1 MFNFLF
7 EWLRGRFET
16 TAGPELQK
24 LTFRLVP
31 VIALA
36 LSVYWLVPRFSFR
49 DVASLGFQTQ
59 QQVRLFVEDV
69 KASVNEANNQ
79 AAANSQ
85 AKRADSGSD
94 KGITTRAFRPTCFWC
109 TDYRY
114 LTVPLTPL
122 VNLLVKVPVDVY
134 GEGYGN
140 SVASPE
146 YYPIVRADNIVLM
159 FLILVGI
166 ALGIRAVR
174 VPAVRGTLRATA
186 GSPVAVPSS
195 LTAEEFLESD
205 VERAEERARDVY
217 RRATILLGGGII
229 MAFVGVALFYLTLP
243 SPTSSATSTSPEL
256 ERDRYV
262 LEIERQRY
270 LEERYYLEH
279 RDKTSIRE
287 RPSAEDMF
295 APSQAKE
302 EHPWLNFAQHSLRPT
317 GMLIFMEGI
326 AWFLLRQYRVLI
338 EEYKSFLRVYL
349 RRSSYLIAWKAAASS
364 GAERQFSIA
373 QAMIGEDMSATL
385 KKDETTE
392 AIEALKMADPPPII
406 EVLREVKALIPK
418 LNR

>member
-114 LTVPLTPL
+114 LTVPLTPF

-134 GEGYGN
+134 GEGYSN
-140 SVASPE
+140 SV
-146 YYPIVRADNIVLM
+146 VVQNI
-159 FLILVGI
+159 I
-166 ALGIRAVR
+166 
-174 VPAVRGTLRATA
+174 
-186 GSPVAVPSS
+186 
-195 LTAEEFLESD
+195 
-205 VERAEERARDVY
+205 
-217 RRATILLGGGII
+217 
-229 MAFVGVALFYLTLP
+229 
-243 SPTSSATSTSPEL
+243 
-256 ERDRYV
+256 
-262 LEIERQRY
+262 Q
-270 LEERYYLEH
+270 
-279 RDKTSIRE
+279 
-287 RPSAEDMF
+287 
-295 APSQAKE
+295 
-302 EHPWLNFAQHSLRPT
+302 
-317 GMLIFMEGI
+317 
-326 AWFLLRQYRVLI
+326 
-338 EEYKSFLRVYL
+338 
-349 RRSSYLIAWKAAASS
+349 
-364 GAERQFSIA
+364 
-373 QAMIGEDMSATL
+373 
-385 KKDETTE
+385 
-392 AIEALKMADPPPII
+392 
-406 EVLREVKALIPK
+406 
-418 LNR
+418 